1 MREVPGF
8 RRRAFHLMFAATCLF
23 VPFLFI
29 LSMGALP
36 AFAQSGSGS
45 DQPQVQ
51 APEKPFDPN
60 TVEPTSLHTPA
71 KPDVK
76 HDTPGL
82 TIKPGK
88 MLHTDVDVALVN
100 VTVTDPYNRLVTG
113 LEPDNFRIFEDN
125 TEQEVLTFS
134 SEDVPISIGVIFD
147 LSGSMSN
154 KIAKAREAAE

>member
-8 RRRAFHLMFAATCLF
+8 RRSSLHLILAATCLF
-23 VPFLFI
+23 A
-29 LSMGALP
+29 LSVCALP
-36 AFAQSGSGS
+36 ASAQSGSGN

-60 TVEPTSLHTPA
+60 SVEPTSLHTPPKA
-71 KPDVK
+71 DVK

-113 LEPDNFRIFEDN
+113 LEPDNFRVFEDN
-125 TEQEVLTFS
+125 T
-134 SEDVPISIGVIFD
+134 
-147 LSGSMSN
+147 
-154 KIAKAREAAE
+154 